1 MSTSSRSA
9 VIATEQLAV
18 DRAYACYE
26 AKLAELSGDA
36 SARAAAS
43 GKDGI
48 SARAES
54 SARAEMFRL
63 EGENLVTMRVDT
75 RSDDTSEPEV
85 FYLGRRTVH
94 DAETSDTV
102 VIKWTNAL
110 ATAWRLATPD
120 APGEV
125 RLRRRLDCEQRTVRD
140 YRDEIAP
147 PVPAA
152 AGPGAGVPSPGDV
165 FGPAAAARR
174 PAVDD
179 LLLRDLDRARR
190 ARMRDIVETIQPD
203 QMALVAGPSTDVLVV
218 QGGPGTGKSVVGL
231 HRVTWLVDNKR
242 FQAQDILVVGPHRRF
257 LEYVGR
263 VLPTL
268 GTRNVT
274 TVELSFLW
282 EGTVRAEDAPPVRRI
297 KSDERMAEV
306 LRRRVEGNCRPAAVD
321 AAVIP
326 AANEHD
332 EAMFT
337 IVLGSAP
344 LRIPAAEVRRVF
356 EAARSGPGHYRAR
369 RDRFRDM
376 LVDLLLA
383 ALRQGF
389 PQRARDRAVRQSIER
404 HRQVASLVERAWP
417 PLSPE
422 EALRSLLNSS
432 GRLAEC
438 AADVFAPEEQALL
451 SRPAAERAEDEPW
464 TLDDLVCLEELQT
477 LISGETPRRYP
488 HVVVDEAQD
497 LTPMQ
502 ARSLRRRNPQGSMTV
517 LGDLAQA
524 TGPHGYPSWERIGR
538 ILAGEGGW
546 HLEEL
551 TTSYRV
557 PAQIMEFVAPLA
569 RAVAPSVPFPAAVKE
584 ADGEPVRIVETTP
597 WQLLAEAVGH
607 AARLAGSDGH
617 SQRSIALVVPDD
629 SDWLQQV
636 QLLVDSTEAM
646 TDEVREAV
654 TVLTAGEAKGMEF
667 DHVLVLD
674 PATITARGAE
684 GPRQLYV
691 ALTRSTQT
699 LTVLHASPLP
709 AVMLPAAD
717 PSPSPGPDGF
727 TPEPPSDPA
736 RGRVCSRFHLDGER
750 CELLTGN
757 ADGWCRDS
765 SCGGFRTS
773 AVPERP
779 TSRNLP
785 RVPADADLGARLDA
799 SEAFLDG
806 LRVTRAA
813 VRAFV
818 TAHGGGEPEA
828 EAEMRDVIATF
839 LTDGRQAQQS
849 DGYRL
854 VDLNGYRFVLSHD
867 GTALTGYRSVHGERS
882 PAQFLAG
889 VPSRYRFSGLAADR
903 GPALQDPASVRAL
916 TVEDIQVSA
925 ETRSAYADL
934 TSDRSEQTDADAFLG
949 RLRSALAAD
958 LSGGHIETTPPRGNH
973 LVLGPTRTW
982 NLSPGGGS
990 VLFVRRPTPLDAE
1003 ILAAAGLE
1011 KAAELAPGTELR
1023 VRALAHGDQLYW
1035 RVTPIP
1041 EDRQRR
1047 YILKLR
1053 PNDRMPEA
1061 GQELDVWVVR
1071 RRSGVYVVSAND
1083 FGRHAISERSA
1094 ERYRAALAILTA
1106 FGDGVPAEPPETG
1119 FSELD
1124 GLVGGCLRRD
1134 QADWLPVWRLLG
1146 SPPFADLTVLR
1157 DISLRLPEAVRSA
1170 DAAEPE
1176 RLSEVLRSSGWR
1188 DRAVAALAQLTGEE
1202 SSKAPASAAPATV
1215 LTAEL
1220 AVAAEADRTCLR
1232 HEAVRH
1238 QLMAALF
1245 GAGHKPQDSSII
1257 DVVRPG
1263 GRGPI
1268 VYEVLPAGHTSY
1280 HAVRSGAVRVREIG
1294 EVSGGTPERLHVVL
1308 TSPPDEPWVPDLVER
1323 VLDVS
1328 VLWPSASGWQGPG
1341 SSSAI
1346 GAED

>member
-9 VIATEQLAV
+9 VIATEQRAV

-36 SARAAAS
+36 SAQAAAS

-48 SARAES
+48 AARAES
-54 SARAEMFRL
+54 AARAEVFRL

-75 RSDDTSEPEV
+75 RSDETGEPEV
-85 FYLGRRTVH
+85 FYVGRRTVH
-94 DAETSDTV
+94 DAETRDTV
-102 VIKWTNAL
+102 VISWTNEL

-125 RLRRRLDCEQRTVRD
+125 RLRRRLDCDQRTVRD

-152 AGPGAGVPSPGDV
+152 TGEGAGVPSPGDV
-165 FGPAAAARR
+165 FGPGSGARQ

-190 ARMRDIVETIQPD
+190 SRMRDIVETIQPD
-203 QMALVAGPSTDVLVV
+203 QMALVAGPSTGVLVV
-218 QGGPGTGKSVVGL
+218 QGGPGTGKSAVGL

-274 TVELSFLW
+274 AVELPFLW
-282 EGTVRAEDAPPVRRI
+282 TGSLRAEDAPSVRRI

-321 AAVIP
+321 AAVTAP
-326 AANEHD
+326 TDEHG
-332 EAMFT
+332 EPMFT

-344 LRIPAAEVRRVF
+344 LRVPASEVRRVF
-356 EAARSGPGHYRAR
+356 EAARTGPGHYRAR
-369 RDRFRDM
+369 RDRFRDV

-404 HRQVASLVERAWP
+404 HRQVAALVERAWP

-422 EALRSLLNSS
+422 EALRSLLNSP

-438 AADVFAPEEQALL
+438 AAEVFDAAEQALL

-464 TLDDLVCLEELQT
+464 TLDDLVCLEELRT
-477 LISGETPRRYP
+477 LISGEMPQRYP
-488 HVVVDEAQD
+488 HIVVDEAQD

-502 ARSLRRRNPQGSMTV
+502 ARSLRRRNPRGSMTV

-524 TGPHGYPSWERIGR
+524 TGPHDYPSWERIGR

-607 AARLAGSDGH
+607 AARLAGSDGRT
-617 SQRSIALVVPDD
+617 QRSIALVVPDD

-636 QLLVDSTEAM
+636 RLLVDAAEAM

-667 DHVLVLD
+667 DHVLVLE

-699 LTVLHASPLP
+699 LTVLHTSPLP
-709 AVMLPAAD
+709 AVMLPAAG
-717 PSPSPGPDGF
+717 PSFSAGPDDPA
-727 TPEPPSDPA
+727 PEPASGPA
-736 RGRVCSRFHLDGER
+736 QGRVCSRFHLDGQR
-750 CELLTGN
+750 CELPTQN

-773 AVPERP
+773 SVPERP
-779 TSRNLP
+779 TPRNLP
-785 RVPADADLGARLDA
+785 RVPADADLGTGLEA
-799 SEAFLDG
+799 SEAFLG
-806 LRVTRAA
+806 RLRVTRAA

-818 TAHGGGEPEA
+818 TAHGGSDQEA
-828 EAEMRDVIATF
+828 EAEIRGVIATF
-839 LTDGRQAQQS
+839 LTNGRQAQQT

-854 VDLNGYRFVLSHD
+854 VDLSGYRFVLSHD

-882 PAQFLAG
+882 PAQYLAG
-889 VPSRYRFSGLAADR
+889 IPSRYRVSGLAADR
-903 GPALQDPASVRAL
+903 GPALQDTAAVRAL
-916 TVEDIQVSA
+916 TVEQIQVSA
-925 ETRSAYADL
+925 EARTAYADL
-934 TSDRSEQTDADAFLG
+934 ASDRSDQSDAFLS
-949 RLRSALAAD
+949 RLRNALAAD
-958 LSGGHIETTPPRGNH
+958 LSGGHIETQPRGNH
-973 LVLGPTRTW
+973 LVLGPSRTW
-982 NLSPGGGS
+982 NLSPDGGS
-990 VLFVRRPTPLDAE
+990 VLFVRRPTPLDTE
-1003 ILAAAGLE
+1003 ILAAAGLG
-1011 KAAELAPGTELR
+1011 AADELTPGTELR
-1023 VRALAHGDQLYW
+1023 VRALAHGDQLHW
-1035 RVTPIP
+1035 RVTPVP

-1047 YILKLR
+1047 YLLKLR
-1053 PNDRMPEA
+1053 PTDRAPEA
-1061 GQELDVWVVR
+1061 GQELDVWVVQ

-1083 FGRHAISERSA
+1083 FGRHGISERST
-1094 ERYRAALAILTA
+1094 ERYRSALAVLTA
-1106 FGDGVPAEPPETG
+1106 IGDDGPAELSETG
-1119 FSELD
+1119 LLELD
-1124 GLVGGCLRRD
+1124 ALVGGCLRRD
-1134 QADWLPVWRLLG
+1134 QADWLSVWRLLG
-1146 SPPFADLTVLR
+1146 SPSSADLTVLR
-1157 DISLRLPEAVRSA
+1157 DLSRSLPEAVRSV
-1170 DAAEPE
+1170 DAAELE
-1176 RLSEVLRSSGWR
+1176 RIGEVLQSSGWR
-1188 DRAVAALAQLTGEE
+1188 DRAVAALAKLTGEE
-1202 SSKAPASAAPATV
+1202 SSEVSAAAAPADV

-1220 AVAAEADRTCLR
+1220 AAAAEADRTCLR

-1238 QLMAALF
+1238 QLMATLF
-1245 GAGHKPQDSSII
+1245 GAGHKPQDSSIV

-1263 GRGPI
+1263 ERGPI
-1268 VYEVLPAGHTSY
+1268 VCEVLPAGHTSY
-1280 HAVRSGAVRVREIG
+1280 HAVRAGAVRVREIG
-1294 EVSGGTPERLHVVL
+1294 QVAGGTPERLHVVL
-1308 TSPPDEPWVPDLVER
+1308 TSAPDEPWIPDLVER

-1328 VLWPSASGWQGPG
+1328 VVWPSATGWQGPG
-1341 SSSAI
+1341 SSSAT
-1346 GAED
+1346 GTERPSD